1 MRRVFLAGGSGVIG
15 VRLIPLLVGAGHVVA
30 GMTRSAGKA
39 DALRS
44 LGAEPVVCDV
54 FDAASL
60 REAMLAFR
68 PDIVLHQLTDL
79 PDDRAR
85 IPELGAANNRM
96 RREGTANLL
105 AAAGAAGAGR
115 RPARRRTAARC
126 GHAPP
131 PRARRRL
138 ARAPGIVSGPA
149 TRMSGATRLSVADPA
164 ATPTTPPQRPAT
176 TMSRRPATDDPPDRA
191 DARFRRSLRTGR

>member
-1 MRRVFLAGGSGVIG
+1 MMRVFLAGGSGVIG

-54 FDAASL
+54 FDPASL

-105 AAAGAAGAGR
+105 AAARAAAAHRLIAQSVAWTLPGDGGAAVMDLERQVLSTGGVILR
-115 RPARRRTAARC
+115 YGQFYGPGTYF
-126 GHAPP
+126 GSNPPPP
-131 PRARRRL
+131 PRIRVDEAAARTL
-138 ARAPGIVSGPA
+138 AALDAPRGVITIVEE
-149 TRMSGATRLSVADPA
+149 
-164 ATPTTPPQRPAT
+164 
-176 TMSRRPATDDPPDRA
+176 
-191 DARFRRSLRTGR
+191 

>member
-1 MRRVFLAGGSGVIG
+1 MMRALLAGGSGVIR

-30 GMTRSAGKA
+30 GMTRSPGKA

-54 FDAASL
+54 FDPVSL

-68 PDIVLHQLTDL
+68 PDVVLHQLTDL
-79 PDDRAR
+79 ADDRAR

-105 AAAGAAGAGR
+105 AASRAAGA
-115 RPARRRTAARC
+115 
-126 GHAPP
+126 H
-131 PRARRRL
+131 RL
-138 ARAPGIVSGPA
+138 IAQ
-149 TRMSGATRLSVADPA
+149 SVAWTLPGDGGA
-164 ATPTTPPQRPAT
+164 AVMDLERQVLSTGGVI
-176 TMSRRPATDDPPDRA
+176 
-191 DARFRRSLRTGR
+191 LRYGQFYGPGTYFG